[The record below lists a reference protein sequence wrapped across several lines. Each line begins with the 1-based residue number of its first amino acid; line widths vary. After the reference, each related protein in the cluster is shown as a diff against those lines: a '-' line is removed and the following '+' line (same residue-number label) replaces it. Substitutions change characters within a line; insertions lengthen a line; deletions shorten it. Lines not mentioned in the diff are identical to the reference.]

1 MTAADVINGAARW
14 CVVEGDAVEVLP
26 LMPAGFAR
34 AVVTDP
40 PSGIAFMG
48 AEWDRD
54 KGGRAQWIA
63 WLARILAA
71 ARVACADGSR
81 AAVWALPRTSHW
93 TGCAVEDAGWSIET
107 KGYHIFGTGWPK
119 GKSQLQPA
127 AEEWIFARTG
137 RSTPLN
143 IDACRVGT
151 SKSTPASPSQSP
163 WHGRMAP
170 SSLDEDAFN
179 PTIGRYPP
187 NVTLGHADGCVLAGV
202 RRVAATSI
210 HGEST
215 ATRNAGGAWSG
226 AGGALREGR
235 VMPVR
240 GYADPDGAETVDAW
254 ECVEGCAVQTLDAQA
269 GERTSGVKVGGGYK
283 HDGAFAE
290 GRGGGLSGDGTTCYG
305 DTGSAARFFPQ
316 FEHEAPFL
324 YCAKP
329 SGAEKRAG
337 LDDDHARHPT
347 VKPVALMR
355 WLIRLTTQPGDIVL
369 DPFAGSGTT
378 GVAALAEGRR
388 FIGVERD
395 PAFAAIARARME
407 HAAPSPE
414 RLRTMTSTPVRVD
427 APDFG
432 PLFGGAR

>member
-1 MTAADVINGAARW
+1 MTAGDFISGSARW

-107 KGYHIFGTGWPK
+107 KGYHLFGTGWPK
-119 GKSQLQPA
+119 GKSQLKPA

-137 RSTPLN
+137 RSTSLN

-151 SKSTPASPSQSP
+151 ASTLRTQRGGIGYKNDLGEVERVNGS
-163 WHGRMAP
+163 
-170 SSLDEDAFN
+170 DA
-179 PTIGRYPP
+179 GRYPP
-187 NVTLGHADGCVLAGV
+187 NVTLGHADGCVLTGV
-202 RRVAATSI
+202 RRVASA
-210 HGEST
+210 ST
-215 ATRNAGGAWSG
+215 NAGRG
-226 AGGALREGR
+226 AGGIGAAGLGATTGNT
-235 VMPVR
+235 
-240 GYADPDGAETVDAW
+240 GYADPDGTEAVDAW
-254 ECVEGCAVQTLDAQA
+254 HCEPGCAVAALDAQA
-269 GERTSGVKVGGGYK
+269 GERAGGGDVSK
-283 HDGAFAE
+283 PV
-290 GRGGGLSGDGTTCYG
+290 RRLGGLGADFSDDSWQHDPGSTGARYG
-305 DTGSAARFFPQ
+305 DTGTASRFFLQ

-369 DPFAGSGTT
+369 DPFTGSGTT

-432 PLFGGAR
+432 PLFGGVL